1 MAVKLENKLSNL
13 GPGKISTGP
22 SGESL
27 NADKDE
33 SMSHMLVMII
43 YGGFGLSYIY
53 MH

>member
-33 SMSHMLVMII
+33 SCVVMII